1 MSEYPPPPVWQTL
14 PREQR
19 RGVMVMLG
27 QMALRQLRHTSLV
40 EETADERGG
49 SCAASRRHRAEKIH
63 RQHRERLAIAYIR
76 QSTVQQVERHQQS
89 TRLQYALVDRALQF
103 GWCRETIVVI
113 DMISDDQA
121 RPG

>member
-14 PREQR
+14 QRERQ
-19 RGVMVMLG
+19 RGVVVLLG

-40 EETADERGG
+40 EETADEGG
-49 SCAASRRHRAEKIH
+49 GLCAASRRHRAGKIH
-63 RQHRERLAIAYIR
+63 QQHRARFAIAYIR
-76 QSTVQQVERHQQS
+76 QSRVQQVERHQRS

-113 DMISDDQA
+113 DMMSDDQA
-121 RPG
+121 RPW